1 MLMFHKGEEM
11 QKTGSRLRVV
21 TALAATVLLGTG
33 ALTGCSS
40 DDRSPTAGT
49 DAGHG
54 AAATASSESSDHQ
67 GMGTPVKGDGA
78 TVLLTSAHETDKLE
92 LNAEY
97 QGHADEYGDTTRPRN
112 GGKFVVV
119 TGTVTNDGL
128 EDVRPCSASINTRLT
143 TTPDASYEP
152 VDQLFQFEGNEGCMD
167 NLGPGFD
174 REVTWVFM
182 IPKDRKARS
191 FGFSN
196 AAMHSNDLTY
206 IALDKFGQKSP
217 ATGKQPSPTTGTP
230 AGDSGDTGTSSDA
243 ITGDTGG
250 DPNPT
255 ADPGTGPASAPD
267 SAASDNVSPAAD
279 PVIGFTGAPSV
290 DSPHVLDK
298 EIAGCGDP
306 ALHQTG
312 TTFFTDG
319 TSGWTES
326 CAAQMG

>member
-1 MLMFHKGEEM
+1 M
-11 QKTGSRLRVV
+11 QKAGSRLRVV

-40 DDRSPTAGT
+40 GDSDQDGSSSTTPAKQEAG
-49 DAGHG
+49 G
-54 AAATASSESSDHQ
+54 
-67 GMGTPVKGDGA
+67 GMGEPVSSSGA
-78 TVLLTSAHETDKLE
+78 TVTVNAAFETSQIQRYSNGSWRADQPRPTESEEAADDAKFIVIQTTVVNDTEMDMDLTCSSTKSNVIASLQTD
-92 LNAEY
+92 
-97 QGHADEYGDTTRPRN
+97 PM
-112 GGKFVVV
+112 
-119 TGTVTNDGL
+119 
-128 EDVRPCSASINTRLT
+128 
-143 TTPDASYEP
+143 ASYRP
-152 VDQLFQFEGNEGCMD
+152 VRDLFDIPGNPAC
-167 NLGPGFD
+167 NSYLGAGLST
-174 REVTWVFM
+174 EMTWIYQV
-182 IPKDRKARS
+182 PKDRTATFLKFRTL
-191 FGFSN
+191 
-196 AAMHSNDLTY
+196 LTEDD
-206 IALDKFGQKSP
+206 ITGVQLDKFGQKSP

-243 ITGDTGG
+243 ITGDAGG

-267 SAASDNVSPAAD
+267 SAASDNVSPAAN